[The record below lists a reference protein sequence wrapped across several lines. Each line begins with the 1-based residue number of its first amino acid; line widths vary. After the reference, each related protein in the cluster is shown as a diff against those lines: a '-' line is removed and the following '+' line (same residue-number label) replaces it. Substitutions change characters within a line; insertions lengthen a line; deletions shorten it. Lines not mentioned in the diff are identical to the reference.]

1 VRSRLTG
8 VGPVGA
14 GGARSVEGARRLV
27 VAILAGFAMQLA
39 FPRPG
44 WDLLGWIALAPVL
57 ALAASA
63 WSPRRALLEGWVAG
77 LAFFL
82 PLLRWLIHTMTTFS
96 PMPVPVAI
104 LVIVA
109 LAGYLGLF
117 WGGVAWALAWLR
129 RRLGAWTLW
138 LAPALWVTGELLRT
152 YLLGGFPWGLLGY
165 IPSPR
170 LLVIQIA
177 AWTGVYGVSALLV
190 LVNTALAW
198 IALDRRSGT
207 ALAALTAV
215 ALVVAG
221 TLLVGRAHLARDDA
235 PVLRVAAVQGNIPQ
249 AVKWDAR
256 FKAETLRIYGEL
268 TRAVAPG
275 SQLIV
280 WPEAAVPSYARY
292 EPVTMRW
299 LTDLASEV
307 GVPLLVGVPDAE
319 VDGGGRVSYLNSAFF
334 LDSSGLRGRYDKMH
348 LVPFGEYV
356 PLKRLLFFVEA
367 IAAEIGDFTP
377 GRQIAIFPMEGSPFG
392 TVVCYEVIFPGL
404 FRRFVAEG
412 ASFMTNITNDAW
424 FGDSG
429 GPLQHLAMVPLRAV
443 ENDTAI
449 VRAANTGVS
458 ALVLPSGAI
467 QRVLPLGTRGTLV
480 GDVPLRR
487 TTTFYTRFGD
497 VFAYACAAMS
507 AGAMAGGLAAGRRV
521 VPAC

>member
-1 VRSRLTG
+1 
-8 VGPVGA
+8 
-14 GGARSVEGARRLV
+14 
-27 VAILAGFAMQLA
+27 MHLA

-44 WDLLGWIALAPVL
+44 WDLLGWVALAPVL
-57 ALAASA
+57 ALAGSA
-63 WSPRRALLEGWVAG
+63 RTPRRALLEGWVAG
-77 LAFFL
+77 VAFFL
-82 PLLRWLIHTMTTFS
+82 PLLRWLTHTMTTFS

-129 RRLGAWTLW
+129 ARLGPWALW

-165 IPSPR
+165 VPSSR

-198 IALDRRSGT
+198 IALERRPRAAAAALVA
-207 ALAALTAV
+207 ALA
-215 ALVVAG
+215 VAG
-221 TLLVGRAHLARDDA
+221 ALLVGRAHLAPDGA
-235 PVLRVAAVQGNIPQ
+235 PTIPVALVQGNIPQ

-256 FKAETLRIYGEL
+256 FKAETLRIYGDL

-275 SQLIV
+275 SRLVV
-280 WPEAAVPSYARY
+280 WPEAAVPSYARF
-292 EPVTMRW
+292 EPATMQW

-307 GVPLLVGVPDAE
+307 KVPLLVGVPDAA
-319 VDGGGRVSYLNSAFF
+319 VDGQRVRYLNSAFF

-367 IAAEIGDFTP
+367 LAADIGDFTP
-377 GRQIAIFPMEGSPFG
+377 GRQVAVLPLEGAPFG

-404 FRRFVAEG
+404 FRKFVAEG

-429 GPLQHLAMVPLRAV
+429 GPRQHLQMVPLRAV
-443 ENDTAI
+443 ENRTAI
-449 VRAANTGVS
+449 VRAANTGIS
-458 ALVLPSGAI
+458 AIVLPTGAI
-467 QRVLPLGTRGTLV
+467 QSVLPLGTRGTLR

-487 TTTFYTRFGD
+487 GSTFYTRFGD
-497 VFAYACAAMS
+497 VFAYACAAVA
-507 AGAMAGGLAAGRRV
+507 AGALLAGLAAGRRAV
-521 VPAC
+521 LPC

>member
-1 VRSRLTG
+1 MRSRLTG
-8 VGPVGA
+8 AEPVA
-14 GGARSVEGARRLV
+14 SGGVRRLA
-27 VAILAGFAMQLA
+27 VAGLAGFAMHLA

-44 WDLLGWIALAPVL
+44 WDLVGWVALAPVL

-63 WSPRRALLEGWVAG
+63 GTPRRALLEGWAAG
-77 LAFFL
+77 VAFFL
-82 PLLRWLIHTMTTFS
+82 PLLRWLTHTMTTFS
-96 PMPVPVAI
+96 PMPMPVAV

-117 WGGVAWALAWLR
+117 WGGVMWALAWLR
-129 RRLGAWTLW
+129 ARLGPWTLW
-138 LAPALWVTGELLRT
+138 LAPALWVAGELLRT

-165 IPSPR
+165 IPASR

-177 AWTGVYGVSALLV
+177 AWTGVYGVSGLLV
-190 LVNTALAW
+190 LVNVALAW
-198 IALDRRSGT
+198 IALERRAG
-207 ALAALTAV
+207 AAV
-215 ALVVAG
+215 AAVAVAGGAMAG
-221 TLLVGRAHLARDDA
+221 TLLVGRGHLEQGET
-235 PVLRVAAVQGNIPQ
+235 PTLRVVAVQGNIPQ

-256 FKAETLRIYGEL
+256 FKAETLRIYGDL
-268 TRAVAPG
+268 TRGAAAG
-275 SQLIV
+275 SQLVV
-280 WPEAAVPSYARY
+280 WPEAAVPSYARF
-292 EPVTMRW
+292 EPATMRW
-299 LTDLASEV
+299 LTDLAKDI

-319 VDGGGRVSYLNSAFF
+319 VEGGRVRYLNSAFF

-377 GRQIAIFPMEGSPFG
+377 GRQVAIFPMEGSSFG

-429 GPLQHLAMVPLRAV
+429 GPLQHLQMVPLRAV
-443 ENDTAI
+443 ENDVAI

-458 ALVLPSGAI
+458 AIVLPSGRI
-467 QRVLPLGTRGTLV
+467 QGVLPLGSRGTL
-480 GDVPLRR
+480 GGEVPLRR
-487 TTTFYTRFGD
+487 RYTFYTRFGD
-497 VFAYACAAMS
+497 VFAYACAAIS
-507 AGAMAGGLAAGRRV
+507 AGALLAGLAAGRRGAL
-521 VPAC
+521 PC